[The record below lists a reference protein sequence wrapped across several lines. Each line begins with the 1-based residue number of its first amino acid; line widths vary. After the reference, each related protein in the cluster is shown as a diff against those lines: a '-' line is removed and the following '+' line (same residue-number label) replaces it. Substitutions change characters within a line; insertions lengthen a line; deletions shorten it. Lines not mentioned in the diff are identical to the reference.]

1 MFIDTHTHFYDAW
14 LLPDADAAVARA
26 LEAGVGKMV
35 QADVDSRERDA
46 LWAVNDR
53 HPGVLYPM
61 VGLYPCSVGADW
73 KEEIDRMLPYRSRGV
88 VAVGE
93 IGLDYH
99 EGDEDRALQKEAL
112 RVQLELAS
120 EWDLPVNIHLRDAWG
135 DLLAILEDCRHLH
148 LRGILHCFSGSWEV
162 YDRARRAGD
171 FSLGIGGVV
180 TFKKASVAET
190 VRRIPLEH
198 IVLETDAPYLA
209 PVPYRGQRNES
220 AYLPLI
226 ARKVAEIKGLTLE
239 EVETATTRNAEN
251 LYRL

>member
-112 RVQLELAS
+112 RVQLELAA

-135 DLLAILEDCRHLH
+135 DLLSILEDCRHLH

-171 FSLGIGGVV
+171 FSVGIGGVV

-209 PVPYRGQRNES
+209 PVPFRGQRNES
-220 AYLPLI
+220 AFLPVI
-226 ARKVAEIKGLTLE
+226 ARKVAEIKGLPPE
-239 EVETATTRNAEN
+239 EVEAATTRNAEN
-251 LYRL
+251 LYRI

>member
-1 MFIDTHTHFYDAW
+1 MLIDTHTHFYDAW

-112 RVQLELAS
+112 RVQLELAA

-135 DLLAILEDCRHLH
+135 DLLSILEDCRHLH

-171 FSLGIGGVV
+171 FSVGIGGVV

-209 PVPYRGQRNES
+209 PVPFRGQRNES
-220 AYLPLI
+220 AFLPVI
-226 ARKVAEIKGLTLE
+226 ARKVAEIKGLPPE
-239 EVETATTRNAEN
+239 EVEAATTRNAEN
-251 LYRL
+251 LYRI

>member
-14 LLPDADAAVARA
+14 LLPDADAAVERA

-53 HPGVLYPM
+53 YPGILYPM

-73 KEEIDRMLPYRSRGV
+73 KEEIDRMLPYRCRGV

-112 RVQLELAS
+112 RVQLELAAQ
-120 EWDLPVNIHLRDAWG
+120 WDLPVNIHLRDAWG
-135 DLLAILEDCRHLH
+135 DLLSILEDCRHLH

-171 FSLGIGGVV
+171 FSVGIGGVV

-190 VRRIPLEH
+190 VRHIPLEH

-209 PVPYRGQRNES
+209 PVPFRGRRNES
-220 AYLPLI
+220 AYLPII

-239 EVETATTRNAEN
+239 EVEAATTRNAEK
-251 LYRL
+251 LYRI

>member
-1 MFIDTHTHFYDAW
+1 MLIDSHTHFYDEW

-26 LEAGVGKMV
+26 LAAGVGKMV

-53 HPGVLYPM
+53 YPGVLYP
-61 VGLYPCSVGADW
+61 
-73 KEEIDRMLPYRSRGV
+73 IV

-120 EWDLPVNIHLRDAWG
+120 QWDLPVNIHLRDAWG
-135 DLLAILEDCRHLH
+135 DLFTVLEDCRHLH
-148 LRGILHCFSGSWEV
+148 LRGILHCFSGSFEV
-162 YDRARRAGD
+162 YERARRCGE
-171 FSLGIGGVV
+171 FSVGIGGVV
-180 TFKKASVAET
+180 TFKKASLAET
-190 VRRIPLEH
+190 VKRIPLEH

-209 PVPYRGQRNES
+209 PVPHRGQRNES
-220 AYLPLI
+220 AFLPLV
-226 ARKVAEIKGLTLE
+226 AAKVAELKGLSFE
-239 EVETATTRNAEN
+239 EVEAATTHNAET
-251 LYRL
+251 LYRI

>member
-1 MFIDTHTHFYDAW
+1 MLIDTHTHFYDEW
-14 LLPDADAAVARA
+14 LLPDAEAAIARA

-46 LWAVNDR
+46 LWEINDR

-73 KEEIDRMLPYRSRGV
+73 KEEIDRMLPYRERGV

-120 EWDLPVNIHLRDAWG
+120 AWDLPVNIHLRDA
-135 DLLAILEDCRHLH
+135 
-148 LRGILHCFSGSWEV
+148 
-162 YDRARRAGD
+162 
-171 FSLGIGGVV
+171 
-180 TFKKASVAET
+180 
-190 VRRIPLEH
+190 
-198 IVLETDAPYLA
+198 
-209 PVPYRGQRNES
+209 
-220 AYLPLI
+220 
-226 ARKVAEIKGLTLE
+226 
-239 EVETATTRNAEN
+239 
-251 LYRL
+251 

>member
-1 MFIDTHTHFYDAW
+1 MLIDSHTHFYDEW

-26 LEAGVGKMV
+26 LTAGVGKMV
-35 QADVDSRERDA
+35 QADVDSHERDD

-53 HPGVLYPM
+53 YPGVLYPM

-73 KEEIDRMLPYRSRGV
+73 KEEIDKMLPYRERGV

-135 DLLAILEDCRHLH
+135 DLLDILEDCRHLH
-148 LRGILHCFSGSWEV
+148 LRGILHCFSGSYEV
-162 YDRARRAGD
+162 YERARRAGE
-171 FSLGIGGVV
+171 FSVGIGGVV
-180 TFKKASVAET
+180 TFKKASLAET

-209 PVPYRGQRNES
+209 PVPHRGERNES
-220 AYLPLI
+220 RLMCFVVDRLAEVYQTTPEEII
-226 ARKVAEIKGLTLE
+226 AQT
-239 EVETATTRNAEN
+239 TANAR
-251 LYRL
+251 RLFFT

>member
-1 MFIDTHTHFYDAW
+1 MLIDTHTHCYDAW

-26 LEAGVGKMV
+26 LEEGVGKMV
-35 QADVDSRERDA
+35 QADVDSHERDA

-53 HPGVLYPM
+53 YPGVLYPM

-73 KEEIDRMLPYRSRGV
+73 KEEIDRMLPYRCRGV

-112 RVQLELAS
+112 RVQLELAAQ
-120 EWDLPVNIHLRDAWG
+120 WDLPVNIHLRDAWG

-162 YDRARRAGD
+162 YDRARRCGD
-171 FSLGIGGVV
+171 FSVGIGGVV

-209 PVPYRGQRNES
+209 PVPYRGKRNES
-220 AYLPLI
+220 AFLPLI
-226 ARKVAEIKGLTLE
+226 AQKVAELKGLTLA
-239 EVETATTRNAEN
+239 EVEAATTRNAEN
-251 LYRL
+251 LYRI

>member
-1 MFIDTHTHFYDAW
+1 MLIDSHTHFYDEW
-14 LLPDADAAVARA
+14 ILPDADQAVARA

-35 QADVDSRERDA
+35 QADVDSQERDA

-53 HPGVLYPM
+53 HPGVLFPM
-61 VGLYPCSVGADW
+61 VGLYPCSVKEDW
-73 KEEIDRMLPYRSRGV
+73 KVEIDRMLPYRQRGA

-99 EGDEDRALQKEAL
+99 EGDEDRDLQKEAL

-135 DLLAILEDCRHLH
+135 DLFTILEDCRHLH
-148 LRGILHCFSGSWEV
+148 LRGVLHCFSGSYEV
-162 YDRARRAGD
+162 YDRARRCGD
-171 FSLGIGGVV
+171 FSVGIGGVV
-180 TFKKASVAET
+180 TFKKASLAET

-209 PVPYRGQRNES
+209 PVPYRGKRNES
-220 AYLPLI
+220 AYLPLV
-226 ARKVAEIKGLTLE
+226 AAKVAELKGLPFA
-239 EVETATTRNAEN
+239 EVEAATTHNAET
-251 LYRL
+251 LYQI